1 MNREQSF
8 SHANSA
14 RSLHMPSAC
23 QQLVRELWVPRPLSE
38 VFPFFSEAKNLEQ
51 LTPDWLNFQILSPLP
66 IEMRVGALID
76 YRIRLYKVP
85 MRWRTLI
92 SAWEPPHRFVDEQL
106 RGPYSIWWHEHTFVE
121 KDGGTLLADRVR
133 YQAPLG
139 FLSHPLIVNRQL
151 QRIFEYRTDV
161 IRRLFGW

>member
-133 YQAPLG
+133 YQAPLW
-139 FLSHPLIVNRQL
+139 FLSHPLMVNRQL

-161 IRRLFGW
+161 IRRLFGS

>member
-1 MNREQSF
+1 
-8 SHANSA
+8 
-14 RSLHMPSAC
+14 
-23 QQLVRELWVPRPLSE
+23 

-51 LTPDWLNFQILSPLP
+51 LTPDWLSFQILSPLP

-92 SAWEPPHRFVDEQL
+92 SAWEPPYRFVDEQL
-106 RGPYSIWWHEHTFVE
+106 RGPYSTWWHEHTFVE
-121 KDGGTLLADRVR
+121 KDGGTLLADHVR

-139 FLSHPLIVNRQL
+139 FFSHPLMVNRQL
-151 QRIFEYRTDV
+151 QRIFDYRTDV
-161 IRRLFGW
+161 IRRLFGA